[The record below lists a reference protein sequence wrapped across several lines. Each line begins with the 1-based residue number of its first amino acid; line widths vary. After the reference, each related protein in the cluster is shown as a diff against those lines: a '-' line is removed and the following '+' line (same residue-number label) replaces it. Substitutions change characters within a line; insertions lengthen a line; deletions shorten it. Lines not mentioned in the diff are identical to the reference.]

1 MNKHMKK
8 ATMGILAASLLFSHG
23 AFAQG
28 NQDKGKND
36 KAAVETTTTV
46 DATVAADVDTET
58 TEDETTNEEFAAK
71 LERIKTKL
79 DQFAAQEVPDQ
90 ALVGKVGS
98 IQNRAAALSAQLG
111 ELAELQVEVQALE
124 GEEAEEAVNSLA
136 AVYAELGKLEEALK
150 VQQDYAKKLHKE
162 SDEKILK
169 QYKEIGKLLKQM
181 GKIGVKALVNGE
193 QPVMDVEPTI
203 ENGRTLVPF
212 RSLAE
217 ALGAEVEWNAEDR
230 TVTVTKDG
238 ATVVLTIDSMIA
250 TVDGK
255 EYKLDVPAKIKNG
268 RTVIPLRFLS
278 EGLKAK
284 VLWEQ
289 ETQTVVVIGDEE
301 TEATTEATSETSVDT
316 DTDNK

>member
-1 MNKHMKK
+1 MNKHLKQ
-8 ATMGILAASLLFSHG
+8 ATMGILAASLIFSHG

-28 NQDKGKND
+28 NQEKNNE
-36 KAAVETTTTV
+36 KNEKTAVETSTAVETTVTAEV
-46 DATVAADVDTET
+46 YSQEA
-58 TEDETTNEEFAAK
+58 TNEKFTEKLDRIKAK
-71 LERIKTKL
+71 LE
-79 DQFAAQEVPDQ
+79 QFNSQDVPEQ
-90 ALVGKVGS
+90 ALEGKAGS
-98 IQNRAAALSAQLG
+98 ILNRTNALNVQLA
-111 ELAELQVEVQALE
+111 ELAQLQVEVQALE
-124 GEEAEEAVNSLA
+124 GEEAEVAVNSLA
-136 AVYAELGKLEEALK
+136 SAYEELGKLEEALK

-162 SDEKILK
+162 TDEKILK

-181 GKIGVKALVNGE
+181 GKVGVKALVNGE
-193 QPVMDVEPTI
+193 EPVMDVEPTI

-255 EYKLDVPAKIKNG
+255 EYTLDVPAKIKNG

-301 TEATTEATSETSVDT
+301 TKADASMETTTETSIET
-316 DTDNK
+316 DTDK